1 VAERPNVHADALS
14 LEFGTARAES
24 VLAKAGAELLGGTL
38 YELPPGADGVP
49 LHIHHSLEEAVV
61 VISGH
66 PTLQTLEGET
76 GLEPGDVVAFPR
88 GRRGAHTLHNRSQEP
103 ARYLMISTK
112 SMPEIVE
119 YPELGTVRVLTR
131 APFSPA
137 APDEDPADRIM
148 LTFDRDDAK

>member
-1 VAERPNVHADALS
+1 VPERPNVHGEAFSIEL
-14 LEFGTARAES
+14 GTVRAEP

-38 YELPPGADGVP
+38 WELPPGTDGVP

-66 PTLQTLEGET
+66 PTLQTLEGDSK
-76 GLEPGDVVAFPR
+76 LAPGDVVAFPR
-88 GRRGAHTLHNRSQEP
+88 GRRGAHTLHNRSDEP
-103 ARYLMISTK
+103 ARFLIVSTK

-131 APFSPA
+131 APFSPP
-137 APDEDPADRIM
+137 APDEDPADRIT
-148 LTFDRDDAK
+148 LTFARADAK